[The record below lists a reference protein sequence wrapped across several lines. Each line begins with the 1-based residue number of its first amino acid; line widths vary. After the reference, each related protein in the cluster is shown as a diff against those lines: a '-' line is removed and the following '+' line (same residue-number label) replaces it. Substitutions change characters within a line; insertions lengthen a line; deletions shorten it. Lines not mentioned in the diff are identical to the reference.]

1 MSQRSRM
8 SATPTSTPRS
18 PTATAPSSI
27 DFWAP
32 WCGPCRQMEPAF
44 EELAAA
50 NPSHKWVKVNVDENP
65 ATAARFQILAI
76 PAFVV
81 VEGGQETKRIAGAKP
96 KGRFAAE
103 LGLGVPA

>member
-1 MSQRSRM
+1 M
-8 SATPTSTPRS
+8 
-18 PTATAPSSI
+18 
-27 DFWAP
+27 
-32 WCGPCRQMEPAF
+32 
-44 EELAAA
+44 
-50 NPSHKWVKVNVDENP
+50 NVDENP

>member
-1 MSQRSRM
+1 MHECVQLVVVALGVAARDVGGRLSE
-8 SATPTSTPRS
+8 
-18 PTATAPSSI
+18 
-27 DFWAP
+27 
-32 WCGPCRQMEPAF
+32 GPCRQMEPAF

-81 VEGGQETKRIAGAKP
+81 VEGGEETKRIAGAKP

>member
-1 MSQRSRM
+1 MSE
-8 SATPTSTPRS
+8 STDITHVSDADFDAEVTNSDRPVV
-18 PTATAPSSI
+18 I

-50 NPSHKWVKVNVDENP
+50 NPSHKWVKVNVD
-65 ATAARFQILAI
+65 
-76 PAFVV
+76 
-81 VEGGQETKRIAGAKP
+81 AKP